1 MGDPIS
7 QDGRTGRITTP
18 LTGDEAVALARF
30 DGNEGLSDLFEFRC
44 EVVSLADN
52 IDFNKALGQSV
63 TVTITSADKKPR
75 HFNGLLIE
83 ARWAGQRGD
92 LYVYQLVLRP
102 WLHLLTL
109 ASDCRIFQNKSV
121 KDILKVVFDEQ
132 GFSYRDDT
140 KGDYPVIE
148 YCVQYRETHF
158 AFVSRMMEKWGI
170 YYYFEHAD
178 GAHTLVAADQKA
190 CHHACTDLP
199 TVKFISVDQ
208 AGRYEIQH
216 LEDWSRGRVA
226 ESGKFTLRDYN
237 YTDSTASL
245 QGDKSG
251 QGPYSHSDM
260 ERYDAPGG
268 YYQRSEGDHLAQVE
282 LEAAQSLDDR
292 RTGNGSAL
300 SLFPGSLTTL
310 TGQSADSENQEYLV
324 VACSHYFTGESFRT
338 GDQVDQAGYV
348 GSFEFAPSS
357 TPFRAE
363 LLTSRP
369 TIPGVQSALVVGQ
382 QGEEI
387 DVDDQGRIAV
397 QFYWDRKQSAS
408 RRIRVSQPAAGKDRG
423 AFFLPRIGDEVLVQ
437 YDDGDPDR
445 PVATGSV
452 YNSANPLTLKVP
464 ANKTV
469 TGLLGK
475 SSKGGGSTTHNANAW
490 WFDDLSGSEKFHVR
504 ARKDY
509 YVRVY
514 NDENRHVTNNQVES
528 VDANVTKT
536 VGGDE
541 TITIGGPTGGG
552 NFTLNAAKTM
562 KINVG
567 PKEMPVT
574 QILMD
579 TSSITLNVG
588 PSGTL
593 AQLVM
598 NSSGITLSF
607 GPGGS
612 LGQVMLGPT
621 GVTISGT
628 PASQLMVQPEGIS
641 TMTTMMNLMAGPITF
656 VSPMVTIPLVT
667 IGAGTA
673 SGMPLI

>member
-7 QDGRTGRITTP
+7 QDGRTGRIDTP
-18 LTGDEAVALARF
+18 LSGDEAVALARF

-63 TVTITSADKKPR
+63 TVTINSADKKPR

-109 ASDCRIFQNKSV
+109 ASDCRIFTQKSV
-121 KDILKVVFDEQ
+121 KDILRTVFAEQ
-132 GFSYRDDT
+132 GFPYRDDT
-140 KGDYPVIE
+140 QGHYPVIE

-158 AFVSRMMEKWGI
+158 DFVSRMMEKWGI

-190 CHHACTDLP
+190 CHHACPDLP

-237 YTDSTASL
+237 YTMATASL

-251 QGPYSHSDM
+251 QGSYSHSDM

-268 YYQRSEGDHLAQVE
+268 YYDRDEGDHLAQVK

-292 RTGNGSAL
+292 RTGSGSAL

-324 VACSHYFTGESFRT
+324 VACGHYFTGESFRT
-338 GDQVDQAGYV
+338 DDQVDQAGYV
-348 GSFEFAPSS
+348 GSFEFTPSA

-363 LLTSRP
+363 LLTERP
-369 TIPGVQSALVVGQ
+369 TIPGVQSALVVGKA
-382 QGEEI
+382 GEDI
-387 DVDDQGRIAV
+387 DVDEQGRIVV
-397 QFYWDRKQSAS
+397 QFYWDRKQTAS
-408 RRIRVSQPAAGKDRG
+408 RRVRVSQPAAGKDRG
-423 AFFLPRIGDEVLVQ
+423 ALFLPRIGDEVLVQ

-445 PVATGSV
+445 PVVTGSV
-452 YNSANPLTLKVP
+452 YKSNAEVTSRLPGKKN
-464 ANKTV
+464 V
-469 TGLLGK
+469 TGWLGK
-475 SSKGGGSTTHNANAW
+475 STPGGSGTGNANAW
-490 WFDDLSGSEKFHVR
+490 WFDDSAGSEKFNVC
-504 ARKDY
+504 ARKDFL
-509 YVRVY
+509 VRVH
-514 NDENRHVTNNQVES
+514 NDEKRHVTNDQTEII
-528 VDANVTKT
+528 DGNVAKKVKGSEVREVLGSDTLKVT
-536 VGGDE
+536 GTISEKAMGA
-541 TITIGGPTGGG
+541 ITIESMASITLKVGPSSITIDPKGVTIAGPLV
-552 NFTLNAAKTM
+552 TLNALAAATVKAPAVA
-562 KINVG
+562 INGMVG
-567 PKEMPVT
+567 T
-574 QILMD
+574 QITGMSALA
-579 TSSITLNVG
+579 LNY
-588 PSGTL
+588 
-593 AQLVM
+593 
-598 NSSGITLSF
+598 
-607 GPGGS
+607 
-612 LGQVMLGPT
+612 
-621 GVTISGT
+621 
-628 PASQLMVQPEGIS
+628 
-641 TMTTMMNLMAGPITF
+641 
-656 VSPMVTIPLVT
+656 PMVVSMLLFKTIL
-667 IGAGTA
+667 IKWSAAAGAPPVPAPG
-673 SGMPLI
+673 